1 MFVGREMTKL
11 HQELFRGNVEEAL
24 AFFESKEIVKGELTV
39 VISSTK

>member
-1 MFVGREMTKL
+1 MTKL